1 MFSLVS
7 APSIVMF
14 ILATFDP
21 DETNSLLIL
30 KLFCAVSQEPNVF
43 VKLLCGSEG
52 QKMAVV
58 MRSRCVFTSFCTFH
72 CDVYTCY
79 FDPDETNSLLIL
91 RLFCAVSQEPSVF
104 VKLLCGSEGKKGPF
118 LTVYVLQEW
127 LLHIGL
133 LVLSSLC

>member
-7 APSIVMF
+7 GPLIVMF

-21 DETNSLLIL
+21 AETNSLLIL
-30 KLFCAVSQEPNVF
+30 SFFC
-43 VKLLCGSEG
+43 
-52 QKMAVV
+52 
-58 MRSRCVFTSFCTFH
+58 
-72 CDVYTCY
+72 D
-79 FDPDETNSLLIL
+79 
-91 RLFCAVSQEPSVF
+91 VSQEPSVF
-104 VKLLCGSEGKKGPF
+104 VKLLCGSEGKKWPL

>member
-1 MFSLVS
+1 MFLLQSVVAFQDLPAVIQIGD
-7 APSIVMF
+7 PSV
-14 ILATFDP
+14 L
-21 DETNSLLIL
+21 
-30 KLFCAVSQEPNVF
+30 
-43 VKLLCGSEG
+43 
-52 QKMAVV
+52 
-58 MRSRCVFTSFCTFH
+58 RSRCGFTSFCTFH

-79 FDPDETNSLLIL
+79 FDHDETNSLLIL
-91 RLFCAVSQEPSVF
+91 KLFCAVSQEPSVF